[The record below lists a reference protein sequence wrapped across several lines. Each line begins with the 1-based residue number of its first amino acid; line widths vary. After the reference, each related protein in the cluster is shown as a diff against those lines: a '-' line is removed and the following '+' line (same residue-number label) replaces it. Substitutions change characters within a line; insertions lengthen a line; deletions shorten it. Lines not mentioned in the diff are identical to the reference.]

1 MEQRGEYMFQEFY
14 NHCKRNEYWE
24 SNQNILLA
32 ISGGVDSMVL
42 LELMQKAAE
51 KDDLRVAVAHIDHR
65 LRAESIDEA
74 AYLKNYCQERSLPYY
89 SKEWDAPNKEKN
101 TEARARKF
109 RYDFFAE
116 IMEQENYQVLL
127 TAHHS
132 DDQAETVL
140 MKLTRGTT
148 LPNLVG
154 IRAKRSF
161 GIGKLIR
168 PFLIFSKERLEQ
180 FAKQTGIVYFEDS
193 SNQGDNYMRNRI
205 RHQVVPVLKKENQQ
219 FLQHI
224 TNFSEQM
231 ELADELI
238 QSVIEPKYDRWV
250 KKTTEGWQIQL
261 SELAKEK
268 RSVQTFFLMMLF
280 QRTLV
285 PKNITISQLHIQ
297 QFLTLLNQPAP
308 QRSMDIEQ
316 GWQIIKEYD
325 IAHLKKRNTD
335 DDEKLFYL
343 NENEQLFLSDNEWL
357 GLECVGKQFELPE
370 SVQNW
375 QEFSLPI
382 SGEVSRPLKIRHRKN
397 GDRIALTPDLTKRL
411 NRIFIDQKTP
421 NLIRER
427 AWVILSAQENIIWV
441 PKFANSYLSIPKET
455 DKILY
460 RLLYK
465 IKE

>member
-1 MEQRGEYMFQEFY
+1 MFQEFY
-14 NHCKRNEYWE
+14 NHCKRNEYWQLK
-24 SNQNILLA
+24 QNILLA

-65 LRAESIDEA
+65 LRVESIDEA
-74 AYLKNYCQERSLPYY
+74 AYLKNYCEERSIPYY
-89 SKEWDAPNKEKN
+89 SREWDAPNKEKN

-109 RYDFFAE
+109 RYDFFSE
-116 IMEQENYQVLL
+116 IMEQEDYQVLL

-148 LPNLVG
+148 LTNLVG

-193 SNQGDNYMRNRI
+193 SNQGNNYMRNRI

-268 RSVQTFFLMMLF
+268 RSVQTFFLMTLF

-297 QFLTLLNQPAP
+297 QFLMLLNQPAP

-325 IAHLKKRNTD
+325 VAYLKKRTAA

-357 GLECVGKQFELPE
+357 GLECVGKQFELPD
-370 SVQNW
+370 SVKNW

-382 SGEVSRPLKIRHRKN
+382 SGEIPRPLKIRHRKN

>member
-1 MEQRGEYMFQEFY
+1 MFQEFY